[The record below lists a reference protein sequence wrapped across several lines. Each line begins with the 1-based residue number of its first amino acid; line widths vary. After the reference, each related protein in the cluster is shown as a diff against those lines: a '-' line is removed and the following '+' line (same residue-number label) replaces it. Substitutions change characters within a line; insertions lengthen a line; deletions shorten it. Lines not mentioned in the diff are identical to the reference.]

1 MAQYG
6 VVVLVHA
13 ALQYF
18 NYQVLE
24 GIGVV
29 EVVEVDDGVVLDGG
43 FKNFVDEGF
52 GFAING
58 GTCFDINYFVKKA
71 HDELS
76 HLFLMFAKRWV
87 VLEFIVDVAAYGGE
101 FFVEVFGESL
111 YGLAHKFVEV
121 EAHTAYGLAQQG
133 VDGFAFVGFKIA
145 DDAGNEV
152 GGCG

>member
-1 MAQYG
+1 MLYVEYVAVDVAQYG
-6 VVVLVHA
+6 VVVLMHA

-18 NYQVLE
+18 DYEVLE
-24 GIGVV
+24 GVGIV
-29 EVVEVDDGVVLDGG
+29 EVIEVDDGVVLDGG

-87 VLEFIVDVAAYGGE
+87 VLEFIVDVAAYSGE
-101 FFVEVFGESL
+101 FFVEVFGKSL

-121 EAHTAYGLAQQG
+121 EAHTAYGFAQ
-133 VDGFAFVGFKIA
+133 
-145 DDAGNEV
+145 
-152 GGCG
+152 